1 MRLICRSISGK
12 LTKKLGYAVNSY
24 IFVGL
29 RSLNTFFGI
38 EFNLELKTQKRESQ
52 CVNIT
57 RFDMI
62 ILMFLGIRCET
73 RFGDSVKFILNRWSR
88 M

>member
-1 MRLICRSISGK
+1 MTQNHI
-12 LTKKLGYAVNSY
+12 
-24 IFVGL
+24 
-29 RSLNTFFGI
+29 
-38 EFNLELKTQKRESQ
+38 QKREGQ

-62 ILMFLGIRCET
+62 ILMFLGIRCAT